1 MNRYDLMDA
10 LNRVDEAQLEATGR
24 FFECG
29 KEQTMT
35 RKPIRTVRLVL
46 IAAAVMLML
55 GATAY
60 ASGLLGLK
68 GRVVE
73 PEETFPVS
81 FRSMEGDEEPI
92 EGNWTG
98 TYALEF
104 ESPETCPPVRY
115 RFGWLPE
122 GMAVPDYALAGDG
135 WVKRWDYEGKPG
147 FVPWG
152 AHAEVGDPEDRD
164 HFFVSD
170 MYYAPQF
177 VNGGALILLDTVVDS
192 VEQETWGE
200 LSVLKLSSSKWENF
214 QHEQTAFDLPR
225 HFVVLFHPEQG
236 WIFVVRGTFP
246 MEELVKIAENLE
258 VEQTEGLVE
267 HGQFENPYDFFD
279 AARG

>member
-10 LNRVDEAQLEATGR
+10 LNQVDEAQLEATGR
-24 FFECG
+24 FFESG
-29 KEQTMT
+29 KEQTMK
-35 RKPIRTVRLVL
+35 RKTIRTARLAL

-60 ASGLLGLK
+60 AAGLFRLK
-68 GRVVE
+68 GREVA

-81 FRSMEGDEEPI
+81 FRSVEDEEPI

-104 ESPETCPPVRY
+104 ESPETCQPVRY

-122 GMAVPDYALAGDG
+122 GLEVPDYALDEDG
-135 WVKRWDYEGKPG
+135 WVKRWDYEGQVG
-147 FVPWG
+147 FIPWG
-152 AHAEVGDPEDRD
+152 EHAELSPREDRD
-164 HFFVSD
+164 LFFTSD

-200 LSVLKLSSSKWENF
+200 LSVLKLSASKWESWE
-214 QHEQTAFDLPR
+214 HEQTPFDRPR
-225 HFVVLFHPEQG
+225 QFVVVFHPEQG
-236 WIFVVRGTFP
+236 WIFAIRGSLP
-246 MEELVKIAENLE
+246 MEDLVKIAENLE
-258 VEQTEGLVE
+258 VVQTEGLVE
-267 HGQFENPYDFFD
+267 QTQFENPYDFFD

>member
-10 LNRVDEAQLEATGR
+10 LNRVDEEQLEATGR
-24 FFECG
+24 FFESG
-29 KEQTMT
+29 KEQIMK
-35 RKPIRTVRLVL
+35 RKTIRTVRIVL
-46 IAAAVMLML
+46 IAAAVMVML

-60 ASGLLGLK
+60 AAGLLGLQ
-68 GRVVE
+68 GRTVA
-73 PEETFPVS
+73 PEESFPVS

-122 GMAVPDYALAGDG
+122 GLAVADYEQDEDG
-135 WVKRWDYEGKPG
+135 WVKRWDYEGKVG
-147 FVPWG
+147 FIPWG
-152 AHAEVGDPEDRD
+152 EHAEVSEPGKLGR
-164 HFFVSD
+164 FFVSD

-200 LSVLKLSSSKWENF
+200 LSVLKISSSKWENV
-214 QHEQTAFDLPR
+214 QHEQTDYDLPR
-225 HFVVLFHPEQG
+225 NFVVLFHPEQG
-236 WIFVVRGTFP
+236 WIFAIRGTMP
-246 MEELVKIAENLE
+246 MAKLVKIAENLE

-267 HGQFENPYDFFD
+267 SAQFENPYDFFD